1 MVAPPRI
8 LIRTDATP
16 AIGMGHLSRCLTLA
30 AALIARG
37 AQVEFAM
44 VEPSA
49 VVAAKV
55 ALARAGL
62 RPLPGGLGLAEDL
75 GLTLEA
81 VDQTGAVGAVL
92 DGYQFDQA
100 FLEGLAAATSLLF
113 FDELGEFSFPRALV
127 LNQNVHAADL
137 AYAAGPGTRFLL
149 GPQYA
154 VLRPEFVAA
163 RPAARAHPDQATRLF
178 LNFGGSDPHDL
189 TSRALTG
196 LAGSSSSRRYDI
208 RVVLGG
214 ENRHAPAVLDLAAQ
228 SRHRVEV
235 LRDVSD
241 MTAVMNWAE
250 LALSASGTNTTLE
263 MSCLG
268 LPMVTV
274 IQAENQRLIGE
285 ALGRQG
291 LAVQLGFWTEVTGPA
306 MAAAVDA
313 LAGDAARRRTMSA
326 AAMAAVDGRGAA
338 RVAEALLAACAETG
352 R

>member
-30 AALIARG
+30 GALIARG
-37 AQVEFAM
+37 ARVEFAM
-44 VEPSA
+44 KEPSA
-49 VVAAKV
+49 VASAKV

-62 RPLPGGLGLAEDL
+62 RPLPGGLDLAADL
-75 GLTLEA
+75 ALTLETIS
-81 VDQTGAVGAVL
+81 QTGAAGAVL

-100 FLEGLAAATSLLF
+100 FLDGLAGAARLLF
-113 FDELGEFSFPRALV
+113 FDELGEFSFPCALV
-127 LNQNVHAADL
+127 LNQNVHAGEL

-149 GPQYA
+149 GPQFA
-154 VLRPEFVAA
+154 VLRPEFPTA

-196 LAGSSSSRRYDI
+196 LAGSSRRYEI
-208 RVVLGG
+208 RAVLGG
-214 ENRHAPAVLDLAAQ
+214 ENHHAPAVLELAAG

-235 LRDVSD
+235 LRDVAD
-241 MTAVMNWAE
+241 MPAVMNWAE

-285 ALGRQG
+285 ALGRRG
-291 LAVQLGFWTEVTGPA
+291 LAVQLGFWTGVTGPA

-313 LAGDAARRRTMSA
+313 LAGDAPRRRAMSA
-326 AAMAAVDGRGAA
+326 AGMAAVDGLGAG
-338 RVAEALLAACAETG
+338 RVAEALLMACAG
-352 R
+352 